1 MPAAFLVLA
10 SFLFTAWSCEPASSH
25 PICGHS
31 PPPPRH
37 PTPCRPPQAGGTAV
51 VIAEGMFIVDLG
63 NQSSGDGMS
72 KLTADDPVVTNA
84 LVKDMAAERADA
96 DAAAAD
102 APAGPA
108 GDAAVAAVRGF
119 NRFYTNVI
127 GLLRGKYLDTPY
139 SLTEARLLFELAQR
153 DSSEV
158 ADLRRMVDID
168 PGYLSRILA
177 RFASDGLISRQRSA
191 ADGRRQLGAMH
202 AITQTLT
209 GSPQPR
215 GYLLRAPRPGDM
227 GWVVQRNA
235 AVYAEEFGWD
245 HSYEALVARIVAD
258 YVDNRD
264 PDAEAAWIAEVD
276 GAPAG
281 CVFCVR
287 EDATTARLRLLLV
300 EPWARGLGIGGRL
313 AEEVLRFARQAGYAR
328 ITLWT
333 NDVLADARRIYQ
345 RAGFTL
351 DDESEHR
358 SFGKNLTGQ
367 NWSRAL

>member
-1 MPAAFLVLA
+1 
-10 SFLFTAWSCEPASSH
+10 
-25 PICGHS
+25 
-31 PPPPRH
+31 
-37 PTPCRPPQAGGTAV
+37 
-51 VIAEGMFIVDLG
+51 
-63 NQSSGDGMS
+63 MS
-72 KLTADDPVVTNA
+72 ELTADGRV
-84 LVKDMAAERADA
+84 
-96 DAAAAD
+96 AAD
-102 APAGPA
+102 VPAGDTA
-108 GDAAVAAVRGF
+108 GDVGDDAAVAAVRGF

-153 DSSEV
+153 DTSEV
-158 ADLRRMVDID
+158 TDLRRMVDID

-177 RFASDGLISRQRSA
+177 RFESDGLIARQRSA
-191 ADGRRQLGAMH
+191 ADGRRQVIQLTSMGRSVVAGLGARSAEQTRDMLAGLRDADRRRLLDAMH
-202 AITQTLT
+202 VITETLT
-209 GSPQPR
+209 ESPRPR
-215 GYLLRAPRPGDM
+215 GYLLRGPRPGDM

-245 HSYEALVARIVAD
+245 SSYEALVARIVAD
-258 YVDNRD
+258 YVDHRD
-264 PDAEAAWIAEVD
+264 PDAEAAWIAEID

-287 EDATTARLRLLLV
+287 ENATTARLRLLLV
-300 EPWARGLGIGGRL
+300 EPWARGLGIGVRL
-313 AEEVLRFARQAGYAR
+313 VEEVLRFARQVGYSH

-351 DDESEHR
+351 DNENRHH
-358 SFGKNLTGQ
+358 SFGQDLIGQ